1 MGRVIICSLEE
12 YDALTDNPTFFFVPT
27 FGFPQEIAR
36 GKALLTQ
43 LTPRGQS
50 EMLRR
55 IFFNILVWK
64 NLNRLRKVLPS
75 TLQTP
80 LGWTAGCERG
90 LVTPH
95 QCSDSGGREGAR
107 PCGPL
112 PGKWKLQK
120 TPQLHVSVLPM
131 CPHAFVHTACSST
144 FSMSFKQTPIHRHIG
159 KIKVWA
165 AGGFAPPERD
175 RWRAIN

>member
-1 MGRVIICSLEE
+1 MGRVIIYLLEE
-12 YDALTDNPTFFFVPT
+12 YDALTDNPTFFRANVLLSS
-27 FGFPQEIAR
+27 R
-36 GKALLTQ
+36 NSSGKVLLTQ
-43 LTPRGQS
+43 LTPCGQS
-50 EMLRR
+50 EMLRS
-55 IFFNILVWK
+55 IFFYVLVWK
-64 NLNRLRKVLPS
+64 NLNRLHKVLPS

-95 QCSDSGGREGAR
+95 QCSDSGGREGAH

-120 TPQLHVSVLPM
+120 KTQRLHASVLPM